1 MTTKVSSAMLEE
13 GSEVVGLVPVGAM
26 LPFGGT
32 TEPANWL
39 FARGQAVSRT
49 TYATLFA
56 AIGTAF
62 GAGNGSTTFNVP
74 DLRGRVPVGKDNM
87 GGTPANR
94 VTAAVSGLAATTL
107 GATGGDQR
115 LQDHNHGVNDPGHVH
130 STPTVENG
138 STPSGPIGVDGASS
152 SFGQTD
158 SAQTGI
164 TVQNA
169 GGGGSAN
176 VQPSIV
182 TNWIIRAK

>member
-1 MTTKVSSAMLEE
+1 MTTKVSSAMLED

-26 LPFGGT
+26 LPFGGR

-74 DLRGRVPVGKDNM
+74 DLRGRVPVGRDNM

-94 VTAAVSGLAATTL
+94 LTQAVSGVDATTV
-107 GATGGDQR
+107 GAAGGDQR
-115 LQDHNHGVNDPGHVH
+115 LHQHNHGVTDPGHSH
-130 STPTVENG
+130 MGGSIGTVQ
-138 STPSGPIGVDGASS
+138 VDHGIQDLASS
-152 SFGQTD
+152 GSMSTGPAT
-158 SAQTGI
+158 TGI
-164 TVQNA
+164 TIQNA
-169 GGGGSAN
+169 GGGASQN
-176 VQPSIV
+176 VQPV
-182 TNWIIRAK
+182 VVANWIIRAK

>member
-13 GSEVVGLVPVGAM
+13 GSEAVGLVPVGAM

-49 TYATLFA
+49 TYAALFA

-62 GAGNGSTTFNVP
+62 GAGDGSTTFNLP
-74 DLRGRVPVGKDNM
+74 DLRGRVPVGRDNM

-94 VTAAVSGLAATTL
+94 LTSAVSGVDATTV
-107 GATGGDQR
+107 GAVGGDQR
-115 LQDHNHGVNDPGHVH
+115 LHQHNHNVTDPGHAH
-130 STPTVENG
+130 LGGAIG
-138 STPSGPIGVDGASS
+138 STTVNNGINQNVFNDNSS
-152 SFGQTD
+152 TS
-158 SAQTGI
+158 SATTGI
-164 TVQNA
+164 TIQNA
-169 GGGGSAN
+169 GGGASQN
-176 VQPSIV
+176 VQPVVV